1 MSDPNS
7 IAEGKVVSIHYV
19 LRDDSGKELDRSEEG
34 KPLLYLHGA
43 RNIVAGLEKALAGKR
58 PGESVQVT
66 VPPEQGYGSRNR
78 GKTFQMPRSSFPKE
92 VKLERGMQF
101 TTKTKEGHQVPV
113 WIAKVQ
119 GPTVVVD
126 PNHPLAGATLHF
138 DVTVAEVRD
147 ASDEEKA
154 HGHAHGPDGHGH
166 GH

>member
-7 IAEGKVVSIHYV
+7 IAAGKVVSIHYV
-19 LRDDSGKELDRSEEG
+19 LRDDSSKELDRSEEG

-43 RNIVAGLEKALAGKR
+43 RNIVAGLEKALEGKR
-58 PGESVQVT
+58 VGDAVKVT

-101 TTKTKEGHQVPV
+101 STKTQEGHQVPV

-138 DVTVAEVRD
+138 DVTVADVRD
-147 ASDEEKA
+147 ATEEEKQ